1 MISQI
6 AQLGIVVCFA
16 IIGAGLKY
24 IDDSLDEERY
34 SKRKAAVI
42 AMVVAILWVWLS
54 LFDSISATILLAI
67 LLGVLITGKIDNWL
81 LKVSAVCVLLITL
94 LAQILN
100 LLWAPLVFL
109 VLMGIVDEKGN
120 DYVDNYNANKSVCF
134 FFTYRFCMKIGML
147 SLCLLSVL
155 PWLDL
160 LAFLAFDS
168 AYALIGAWGK
178 R

>member
-1 MISQI
+1 MNQI

-24 IDDSLDEERY
+24 IDDAFDEERY

-42 AMVVAILWVWLS
+42 AGAVVIFWVWLS
-54 LFDSISATILLAI
+54 LFDSISATILFAI

-81 LKVSAVCVLLITL
+81 LKVSAVCVLLITF

-109 VLMGIVDEKGN
+109 VLMGVADEEGN
-120 DYVDNYNANKSVCF
+120 DYVDKNIANKIVSF

-155 PWLDL
+155 PWLYL

-168 AYALIGAWGK
+168 AYALMGAWGE